1 MITCVGSVFL
11 DRIVKIDFFPK
22 KPIKIL
28 ANNIEQRLGGS
39 AAIASFTI
47 KKLGFQSEFIGRF
60 GDDDVSN
67 FLKSEFRYFNISY
80 NKSLFLKKTLS
91 SQSYVFEDIK
101 GERLLAAYNEKKLLS
116 NKSLPKFSF
125 SNKHTYLTDIRWIE
139 ASLHL
144 ARRTKEKNIN
154 CIVDIDNFKKNKQ
167 IEQIVNNVSHPIF
180 SETGLYEYTK
190 LKSVKRSLK
199 YLYIKKNKF
208 YGVTLGSKGVYWI
221 DKGKIYHCPVLKIKA
236 IETNC
241 AGDVF
246 HGAFATFIHQKK
258 TIQEAMELATS
269 TASLKCSKKGGIRSI
284 PNYSLVKKHAKKLK
298 TLVIK

>member
-91 SQSYVFEDIK
+91 SQSYVFEDAK
-101 GERLLAAYNEKKLLS
+101 GERLLAAYNQKKLLS
-116 NKSLPKFSF
+116 NNRTNVKVSL
-125 SNKHTYLTDIRWIE
+125 W
-139 ASLHL
+139 
-144 ARRTKEKNIN
+144 
-154 CIVDIDNFKKNKQ
+154 
-167 IEQIVNNVSHPIF
+167 
-180 SETGLYEYTK
+180 
-190 LKSVKRSLK
+190 
-199 YLYIKKNKF
+199 
-208 YGVTLGSKGVYWI
+208 SKM
-221 DKGKIYHCPVLKIKA
+221 
-236 IETNC
+236 N
-241 AGDVF
+241 
-246 HGAFATFIHQKK
+246 
-258 TIQEAMELATS
+258 
-269 TASLKCSKKGGIRSI
+269 
-284 PNYSLVKKHAKKLK
+284 
-298 TLVIK
+298 